1 MSRKYSC
8 IDHIS
13 MILRLF
19 IMEELIP
26 RELVAEM
33 TDTLDKVFSDL

>member
-1 MSRKYSC
+1 MF
-8 IDHIS
+8 
-13 MILRLF
+13 LRLF
-19 IMEELIP
+19 IMEETIP

>member
-8 IDHIS
+8 TDHIF

-19 IMEELIP
+19 IIKESIP
-26 RELVAEM
+26 RELVAKI

>member
-8 IDHIS
+8 IDHIF
-13 MILRLF
+13 MFLRLF
-19 IMEELIP
+19 IMEESIP

-33 TDTLDKVFSDL
+33 TDTLNIVFSDL